1 MARWKLLAFTLMT
14 WLVLT
19 VAPIHVTYAGQ
30 NANFKVE
37 NVTGQVG
44 ETVSVKIDML
54 NDVDFLS
61 GNFTI
66 DYDPTRLEYVNY
78 RLDKELEEKYNIVVN
93 SIKQQGKIKI
103 GYLTKK
109 LEISYLKNAGNMM
122 TVEFTIKDK
131 ALYENK
137 VIFSTQTLKDSNGE
151 TVEAPKTTGIVYR
164 GIPLVSAE
172 LNTKS
177 INLFKGESST
187 LVLTYSP
194 VTTTENTTISWSS
207 SDEKVAKVS
216 NKGVV
221 TAIGEGKATIYS
233 KIGNI
238 TNTCEVNVTDLEAI
252 AENVE
257 LDRQSETMILGDT
270 DTFVPLYIPE
280 SLTNTLQIIWSSS
293 DEDVAIVQDG
303 VVTAI
308 GEGTVVITMN
318 VQGVEKEC
326 VITVRSKILK
336 GDLNEDGKITADDA
350 ACVIEFFKTGRYSE
364 LGDMNNDGKL
374 NAEDAAL
381 IIDIFKTGK

>member
-1 MARWKLLAFTLMT
+1 M
-14 WLVLT
+14 
-19 VAPIHVTYAGQ
+19 
-30 NANFKVE
+30 
-37 NVTGQVG
+37 
-44 ETVSVKIDML
+44 
-54 NDVDFLS
+54 
-61 GNFTI
+61 
-66 DYDPTRLEYVNY
+66 
-78 RLDKELEEKYNIVVN
+78 
-93 SIKQQGKIKI
+93 
-103 GYLTKK
+103 
-109 LEISYLKNAGNMM
+109 
-122 TVEFTIKDK
+122 
-131 ALYENK
+131 
-137 VIFSTQTLKDSNGE
+137 
-151 TVEAPKTTGIVYR
+151 
-164 GIPLVSAE
+164 
-172 LNTKS
+172 
-177 INLFKGESST
+177 
-187 LVLTYSP
+187 
-194 VTTTENTTISWSS
+194 
-207 SDEKVAKVS
+207 
-216 NKGVV
+216 
-221 TAIGEGKATIYS
+221 
-233 KIGNI
+233 
-238 TNTCEVNVTDLEAI
+238 
-252 AENVE
+252 E